1 MPNTKRMEYKELSG
15 HKPMLNFDALVENA
29 IRGLCENYYKFFVSQ
44 SIKEPEKVASAKRMF
59 EDLGVPI
66 KAK

>member
-1 MPNTKRMEYKELSG
+1 
-15 HKPMLNFDALVENA
+15 MLNFDTLVENA
-29 IRGLCENYYKFFVSQ
+29 IMGLCENYYKFFVSQ